1 MPTHV
6 GKGKRTAI
14 IRLPKLGL
22 LAAIE
27 WTLKLSGCAL
37 IRRAV
42 RRQLM
47 RPFLPT
53 I

>member
-6 GKGKRTAI
+6 GKGNGKRTAI

-27 WTLKLSGCAL
+27 WKLN
-37 IRRAV
+37 
-42 RRQLM
+42 
-47 RPFLPT
+47 
-53 I
+53 